1 MSVSLFSE
9 QVNAVQQLFTYC
21 KAAAAASR
29 QDGDNVVGQCQVH
42 KTYKLNTNGTGV
54 KHGRQG

>member
-1 MSVSLFSE
+1 MCVSLFSE

-21 KAAAAASR
+21 KAAAASR
-29 QDGDNVVGQCQVH
+29 QDGDNVVGQCTQDLQTQH
-42 KTYKLNTNGTGV
+42 NGTGV